1 MQILF
6 WSLIALILFTYFGYP
21 VSLLMLN
28 KLGIG
33 APKVSNT
40 ITELPTMTFV
50 VAAYNEASCIREKI
64 ENTLQL
70 DYDWDKLQ
78 LVVVADGSNDHTP
91 EIVRQ
96 YPGVTLYHQP
106 ERQGKVAAINRVMP
120 FLDSEVIVLSD
131 ANTLLNTEALEE
143 MGQVF
148 LNEKVG
154 AVSGEKVVISDGS
167 DDATASEGLY
177 WKYESAI
184 KKWDSELNTMVG
196 CAGELMSFRKSL
208 YQPIEEDT
216 YIEDFVMSMRIAAD
230 GHKVAYCPQA
240 KAHELPSASIGDEM
254 KRKVRIAAGGL
265 QAIWRLRGLLNPFR
279 YGLLTY
285 QYVGHRVLRWTLTPL
300 SLPFIFMLNVALM
313 ENSWI
318 YGSLLYTQIAFYGI
332 ALLGSYFKQKK
343 LTIKGL
349 FVPYYFTMMNYA
361 VFLGFM
367 RLLKG
372 RQQVTWEKAE
382 RRLSASV

>member
-6 WSLIALILFTYFGYP
+6 WSLIALVLFTYVGYP
-21 VSLLMLN
+21 ISLLLLK
-28 KLGIG
+28 KLGFG
-33 APKVSNT
+33 AKETRRV

-70 DYDWDKLQ
+70 DYAKERLK
-78 LVVVADGSNDHTP
+78 LVVVTDGSNDATP
-91 EIVRQ
+91 EIIRE

-106 ERQGKVAAINRVMP
+106 QRRGKVAAINRVMP
-120 FLDSEVIVLSD
+120 FLDAEVIVLSD
-131 ANTLLNTEALEE
+131 ANTMLNTNALEE
-143 MGQVF
+143 IGIIY
-148 LNEKVG
+148 LDEKVG
-154 AVSGEKVVISDGS
+154 AVSGEKVVLSNCS

-196 CAGELMSFRKSL
+196 CAGELMSFRRNL
-208 YQPIEEDT
+208 YQSVEEDT
-216 YIEDFVMSMRIAAD
+216 YIEDFVMSMRIAAA
-230 GHKVAYCPQA
+230 GYKVAYCPEA

-285 QYVGHRVLRWTLTPL
+285 QYVGHRVLRWTLAPL
-300 SLPFIFMLNVALM
+300 SLPVLLLLNAAMMDTAQIYQMLMFA
-313 ENSWI
+313 
-318 YGSLLYTQIAFYGI
+318 QISFYGT
-332 ALLGSYFKQKK
+332 ALIGGKLKQKK
-343 LTIKGL
+343 LSVKGL

-361 VFLGFM
+361 VFLGLF
-367 RLLKG
+367 RLIKG
-372 RQQVTWEKAE
+372 RQQVTWDKAE
-382 RRLSASV
+382 RRLPVAV